1 MTTNIHSAIDLL
13 KQHLLYLG
21 TIVEEGIK
29 NSITAVRSMDPVL
42 AAEVQVADSKINAL
56 EVTVEEDCL
65 KILALH
71 QPVASDLRFVV
82 TALKMNR
89 EMERIGD
96 LACKIS
102 DKVLLLHAARQDA
115 GNPDDIVF
123 PHQFEQMFVTTQIM
137 FRNCLDA
144 FVNEDAD
151 LCYRICLQ
159 DDEVD
164 EAKRTIRRQLEEIS
178 RADPGQQVFLP
189 MLLAIARGVER
200 IADHVTNTSEDIIY
214 MLQGRIVRHE
224 EQI

>member
-1 MTTNIHSAIDLL
+1 MTTNIHSAIDSL

-21 TIVEEGIK
+21 TIVEEGIR

-42 AAEVQVADSKINAL
+42 AAEVQAADSKINAL
-56 EVTVEEDCL
+56 EVNVEEDCL

-89 EMERIGD
+89 ELERIGD
-96 LACKIS
+96 LACKIA
-102 DKVLLLHAARQDA
+102 DKVLLLHAARKDA
-115 GNPDDIVF
+115 ENPAEIVF
-123 PHQFEQMFVTTQIM
+123 PQEFEVMFVTTQAM

-151 LCYRICLQ
+151 LAYRICLQ

-164 EAKRTIRRQLEEIS
+164 EAKRTIRRQLEQIA
-178 RADPGQQVFLP
+178 RTDPGQQVFLP
-189 MLLAIARGVER
+189 MQLAIARGVER
-200 IADHVTNTSEDIIY
+200 IADHITNTSEDIIY